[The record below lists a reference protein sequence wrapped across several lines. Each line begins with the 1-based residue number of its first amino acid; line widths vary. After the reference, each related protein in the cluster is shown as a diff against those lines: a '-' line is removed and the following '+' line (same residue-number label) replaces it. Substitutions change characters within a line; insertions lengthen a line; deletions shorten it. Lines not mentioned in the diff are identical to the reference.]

1 MCDAEKTLPH
11 MIQKA
16 KNAGTKKGRNIEI
29 GEKKNCAKLIRFP
42 GKNCFYLLFFALTK

>member
-29 GEKKNCAKLIRFP
+29 GEKKLRETHSIPR
-42 GKNCFYLLFFALTK
+42 